1 VALTK
6 ETAMRRESKVT
17 QAGLDNHKDF
27 SRLSARDAA
36 GKIVFRRR
44 LEHKDRGALREDL
57 RRLPPGTPVVL
68 EGTFGWGWMS
78 EELKGCGL
86 DPHLSSS
93 RKVARPPRPGG
104 EEGRRAGWSHK
115 LQEQQ
120 MRPTGKGESDRER
133 GIRQGKGNPTG
144 KEIGKGKQTESRQV
158 SRPGTGGPGHPMAAA
173 AGISGV
179 GPEL

>member
-1 VALTK
+1 
-6 ETAMRRESKVT
+6 MRRESKVT
-17 QAGLDNHKDF
+17 QAGLDNHKGF

-36 GKIVFRRR
+36 GKVVFRRR

-120 MRPTGKGESDRER
+120 MRPTGKGDPTGKGGSDRE
-133 GIRQGKGNPTG
+133 GDRQGEANGVKASLSSGNGRT
-144 KEIGKGKQTESRQV
+144 
-158 SRPGTGGPGHPMAAA
+158 RPPHGRRRGNKRRRT
-173 AGISGV
+173 
-179 GPEL
+179 